1 MMHFHDHSGDNPTHH
16 HPHSHGHQAFGW
28 ALIFTLG
35 FAAIETIA
43 GFAANSLA
51 LVSDA
56 GHMLTDSLSLGLAA
70 FAAWLA
76 RRPPSPSH
84 SYGLA
89 RAEVVAAL
97 INSLLM
103 LALIAFIVYEAW
115 QRFSEPSPVQGTTV
129 FVVGS
134 IGLAVNLIVGWLL
147 MRGEESLNRSAA
159 LIHVAGDALG
169 SIAALAA
176 GLVIMFTGWT
186 PIDPI
191 LSVVISLL
199 ILVSTLNLLR
209 QSIHVLMEGVPHNIN
224 LNAVGNRLAQI
235 DNVKRVHDLH
245 IWTLASGQVAMSAH
259 LNLDEVSSWP
269 QILHDAQHLLHQ
281 EFGIGHITLQPEI
294 NLPVPITMH
303 AQRPNLHKHSHNHD
317 HDHDHP
323 HEHSH

>member
-1 MMHFHDHSGDNPTHH
+1 MNHYHDHSGDNITHYRPH
-16 HPHSHGHQAFGW
+16 GHSHRTFGW
-28 ALIFTLG
+28 ALLFTLG
-35 FAAIETIA
+35 FAAVEAVA

-70 FAAWLA
+70 FAAWLS
-76 RRPPSPSH
+76 RRPPSASH

-103 LALIAFIVYEAW
+103 LALVAFIVHEAW
-115 QRFSEPSPVQGTTV
+115 QRFAEPREVQGVTV
-129 FVVGS
+129 FVVAL
-134 IGLAVNLIVGWLL
+134 IGLGVNLTVGWFL
-147 MRGEESLNRSAA
+147 MKGEESLNRSAA
-159 LIHVAGDALG
+159 LLHVAGDALG

-191 LSVVISLL
+191 LSLVISLL

-209 QSIHVLMEGVPHNIN
+209 QSLHVLMEGVPSHIN
-224 LNAVGNRLAQI
+224 LNMVGNRMAQLEH
-235 DNVKRVHDLH
+235 VERVHDLH
-245 IWTLASGQVAMSAH
+245 IWTLASGQIALSAH
-259 LNLDEVSSWP
+259 LDVKDMNCWP
-269 QILHDAQHLLHQ
+269 RILANAQVVLNK

-294 NLPVPITMH
+294 ITAVPVTLH
-303 AQRPNLHKHSHNHD
+303 AQRPENHPHD
-317 HDHDHP
+317 HAH
-323 HEHSH
+323 

>member
-1 MMHFHDHSGDNPTHH
+1 MNHYHDHSGDNITHYR
-16 HPHSHGHQAFGW
+16 PHSHGHRAFGW
-28 ALIFTLG
+28 ALLFTLG
-35 FAAIETIA
+35 FAVVETIA

-70 FAAWLA
+70 FAAWLS
-76 RRPPSPSH
+76 RRPPSASH

-97 INSLLM
+97 VNSLLM
-103 LALIAFIVYEAW
+103 LALVAFIVSEAW
-115 QRFSEPSPVQGTTV
+115 QRFSEPRPVQGTTV
-129 FVVGS
+129 FVVAL
-134 IGLAVNLIVGWLL
+134 IGLGVNLAVGWLL

-159 LIHVAGDALG
+159 LLHVAGDALG

-209 QSIHVLMEGVPHNIN
+209 QSLHVLMEGVPAHID
-224 LNAVGNRLAQI
+224 LNTVGSRMAQLE
-235 DNVKRVHDLH
+235 NVDRVHDLH
-245 IWTLASGQVAMSAH
+245 IWTLASGQIALSAH
-259 LNLDEVSSWP
+259 LDVKELACWP
-269 QILHDAQHLLHQ
+269 LILSNAQAMLQ
-281 EFGIGHITLQPEI
+281 KEFGIGHITLQPEVI
-294 NLPVPITMH
+294 SPVPVTLH
-303 AQRPNLHKHSHNHD
+303 AHRPENH
-317 HDHDHP
+317 HAH
-323 HEHSH
+323 